1 MDRGLENR
9 WLVLAADGRHVTLG
23 RHRAPDEAELV
34 RAAEEL
40 DRQGV
45 VAWFARMTGGYYERA
60 VPRVER
66 IRQLTGGEADW
77 EAAVAAF
84 ERKRRAALG

>member
-1 MDRGLENR
+1 MDRSFENR

-23 RHRAPDEAELV
+23 RHRAPDEGELV

-45 VAWFARMTGGYYERA
+45 VAWLVHMTGGYYEQA
-60 VPRVER
+60 IPQIER
-66 IRQLTGGEADW
+66 IRQLTGSEADW
-77 EAAVAAF
+77 DAAVAAF